1 MKKKLLGIAMCCA
14 MMLCAAC
21 ENQIGGDSAINNNEE
36 ELQEVNFNVVDFEK
50 TLKQMG
56 VGKADTRALSD
67 KRTRTLAPS
76 QHCWCQRTIRL

>member
-36 ELQEVNFNVVDFEK
+36 KLQEVNFNVVDFEK
-50 TLKQMG
+50 
-56 VGKADTRALSD
+56 
-67 KRTRTLAPS
+67 
-76 QHCWCQRTIRL
+76 H